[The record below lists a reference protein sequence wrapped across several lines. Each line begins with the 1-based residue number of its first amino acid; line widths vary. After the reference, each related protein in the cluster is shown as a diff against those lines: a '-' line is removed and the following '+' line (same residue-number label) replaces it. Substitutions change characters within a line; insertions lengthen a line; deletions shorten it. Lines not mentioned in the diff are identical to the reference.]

1 MQKMQAIDSR
11 MKQRREER
19 RGGEGDLST
28 TNQQQQHAPNYLV
41 RSSSTGR
48 EAGQHWD
55 LGHIPSI

>member
-28 TNQQQQHAPNYLV
+28 TNQQQQHAPNYLYMSGRINDNEPSYYV
-41 RSSSTGR
+41 LSS
-48 EAGQHWD
+48 
-55 LGHIPSI
+55 